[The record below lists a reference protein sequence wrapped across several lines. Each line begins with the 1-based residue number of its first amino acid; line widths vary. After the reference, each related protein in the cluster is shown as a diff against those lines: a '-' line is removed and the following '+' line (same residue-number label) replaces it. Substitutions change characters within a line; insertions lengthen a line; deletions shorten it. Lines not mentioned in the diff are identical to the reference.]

1 MLTIFRYW
9 PSGPNALLS
18 ALLINVLRG
27 TRPLFGHFALP
38 NSIQLLFLNYGDFLS
53 TYKLLEL
60 VLG

>member
-1 MLTIFRYW
+1 MRCFLHFSLTCCV
-9 PSGPNALLS
+9 AL
-18 ALLINVLRG
+18 G
-27 TRPLFGHFALP
+27 PLFGHFALP